1 MAALRGD
8 PASPGKLVFE
18 ERRLVRQGGD
28 LGFLGR
34 DSPFGCAFYGGVGV
48 LEVGERFTEGGNVVQ
63 RVQRSASDFRYM
75 NVRVVRQRREERRNW

>member
-8 PASPGKLVFE
+8 LASPEELVFE

-34 DSPFGCAFYGGVGV
+34 DGPCGCAFYGGVGV
-48 LEVGERFTEGGNVVQ
+48 LEVGERFTGGGDV
-63 RVQRSASDFRYM
+63 VQRSASDFRYM
-75 NVRVVRQRREERRNW
+75 NGCVVRQRREERRNW